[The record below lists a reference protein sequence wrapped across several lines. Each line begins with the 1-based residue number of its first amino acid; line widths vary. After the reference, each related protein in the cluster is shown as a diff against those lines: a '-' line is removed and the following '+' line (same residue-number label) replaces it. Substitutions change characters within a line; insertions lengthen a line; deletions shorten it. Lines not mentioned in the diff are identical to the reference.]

1 MLDEAIH
8 YVKFLKLQL
17 QVSLRGTFRRL
28 WIPEELSTC
37 TRDKP
42 NCSHSA
48 VLDKNPLQTNLVKLL
63 QKMMMTL
70 TWSSLWEIL
79 VQLQETNSSAD
90 SQKKTCDLQ
99 ATWWSH
105 VIFIIVLLESSCR
118 AASKSQTVLGLCL
131 DY

>member
-17 QVSLRGTFRRL
+17 QVSLRGAFRGL
-28 WIPEELSTC
+28 WNPEELSTC

-48 VLDKNPLQTNLVKLL
+48 VLDKNPLQINFVKLL
-63 QKMMMTL
+63 QKMMMIL

-79 VQLQETNSSAD
+79 LLTAR
-90 SQKKTCDLQ
+90 KR
-99 ATWWSH
+99 H
-105 VIFIIVLLESSCR
+105 VIFIIFLLESSCR